1 MHSTLFQQLIIHG
14 HSRKWTTGSAT
25 MRHAENISVA
35 SVGPTGSFAVV
46 VGQQE
51 NLGLLRAGFSNVG
64 LVRVKLP

>member
-1 MHSTLFQQLIIHG
+1 MHSTLFQELIIHG

-35 SVGPTGSFAVV
+35 SVGQTGSFAVV

-51 NLGLLRAGFSNVG
+51 NLGLLRAGFSNVE